1 MCFLLYRHSTYFI
14 YSCGNETT
22 GLPIEM
28 CDLLHVRNHQEK
40 IYVCNTNRPIP
51 EHSNSIEQPTP
62 AADTTIVP
70 LIETTTFAPI
80 STTVENIEVIATTS
94 RNPTTTQSPTTT
106 TTPVTTTQMHK
117 TIAYHTASP
126 TTTSYTTT
134 TTTTKVGIY
143 TKNKNLQV
151 ESYTDN
157 TVGWV
162 VGIIS
167 ALVVAFLV
175 AFYFYKRKSKTI
187 KEESVLRKNL
197 EKVQGKKMQKRPSE
211 FKRMSVQEWK
221 TFQDQLPKVPKRTRA
236 PKAPVVKP
244 QIPVVELQNG
254 KRNLVPLSRRPPV
267 ETTNES
273 INK

>member
-1 MCFLLYRHSTYFI
+1 
-14 YSCGNETT
+14 
-22 GLPIEM
+22 M
-28 CDLLHVRNHQEK
+28 CDLLHIRNGERV
-40 IYVCNTNRPIP
+40 YVCNTDRPIP

-62 AADTTIVP
+62 AVDTTVVP
-70 LIETTTFAPI
+70 FLDTTSAAPITTTA
-80 STTVENIEVIATTS
+80 ENIEVITTTS
-94 RNPTTTQSPTTT
+94 RNPTTSQSPT
-106 TTPVTTTQMHK
+106 TTPVTTTQMPT

-126 TTTSYTTT
+126 TTTSY
-134 TTTTKVGIY
+134 TTTKVGIY

-167 ALVVAFLV
+167 ALVVAFVV

-187 KEESVLRKNL
+187 KEDSVLRKNL
-197 EKVQGKKMQKRPSE
+197 EKVQGKKMHKRPSE

-221 TFQDQLPKVPKRTRA
+221 TFQDQLPIDLPHVPKRTRA
-236 PKAPVVKP
+236 PKAHVVKP
-244 QIPVVELQNG
+244 QIPVLELQNG

-267 ETTNES
+267 ETES